1 MIFGYSRIKKRVLVV
16 LALCLL
22 ALVLP
27 VFLLYA
33 CTSRRVGSDN
43 LADFALADVVSRQS
57 IHGLGINLVNFNNG
71 NLLDN
76 NSFEPLAYRQNLL
89 IDSGDQKT
97 IKVAMPNDPKSG
109 IYADDFFIGAKANV
123 LTRDSQGNRLLKK
136 TGTVNQYK
144 SDQIDSFYKLPLPL
158 DLPMPLKWQALAENG
173 QTVIMGGEQGYILC
187 FKSLSEVAVKRL
199 PSKKDIVGAA
209 GFDQCFMILDAEGNL
224 YSLSEDGRFKLLV
237 QTGKVGYGAEVKLGD
252 LTRTKTPHTTNQALT
267 WRGLA
272 ARLDQDGNW
281 NFLAVADKGYY
292 LYGDEE
298 KCKLSRLTK
307 PADINAITATEDG
320 FYLVGQKSL
329 AFYTNNGLN
338 FRYLDLTQ
346 AGDWQ
351 AISSRGRQILIC
363 GKQGQLAFSPD
374 GVIFKEL
381 NQTKLRSIFQ
391 SDQEERDKKDETRET
406 IKLNPDFMACS
417 ILSNRQ
423 FILLDQQGR
432 MYYSDDLGQDWLSG
446 QQRFKTGD
454 DTSELAEKPYNLIRR
469 ISSGQLIAAGNDGS
483 IQYAMMGLTI
493 ELDSGLEQGK
503 YQNGDLLQLEQLA
516 SGPAGQVMLDQ
527 EDGEWYV
534 SDPGSVEVQFSESAP
549 GGGHTALSID
559 LDRIADKG
567 SDKLTGLYSAQTIQ
581 TDRIEDGFVLRQ
593 KLSKQVCP
601 KINNN
606 NFFVFDFWA
615 KTDNPDEL
623 EMTLKMTNLNFNFEP
638 VVKSVQGDWQKY
650 QVFFALPKYSLKEGE
665 APCLSLSFRGG
676 GKIYLDSF
684 WLGPSNEYGHEYSLA
699 AFTGRKSGSILR
711 LPACPVG
718 SPDLASESW
727 LNSDNGVSVFHQE
740 NNKLLLFYQNN
751 LALSLDFCKDLGLN
765 PWLVIDS
772 QASDLELKHLMQYL
786 FGQENTAYGKLRADQ
801 GAVSR
806 YSDVFQQIYLEIL
819 DSEDKLSNDNQ
830 RQTYVDW
837 VIKSLIETPEYP
849 QIKDKVIFVDGMKYK
864 DNVVLSGGD
873 FHASDLVLD
882 RRINSL
888 SDLTSF
894 NDHLYEI
901 LPRDIDRSLD
911 SRSELI
917 RSTSLATSDLRLA
930 DLVAS
935 SLSLLG
941 GKKSASLLD
950 LDYSQMEDQGQFAA
964 CFGQLGDLIYGSNL
978 YDLTSKIEQDRVAA
992 FAFGRKQK
1000 RVIVLANLSEETV
1013 GCQVSNLNFEGFQE
1027 FIYDRQGKLLD
1038 QAKVKRRDH
1047 SFSLLP
1053 GSVIILTGDDNGK

>member
-109 IYADDFFIGAKANV
+109 IYADDFFIGAKANI

-224 YSLSEDGRFKLLV
+224 YSLSEDGRFELLV

-363 GKQGQLAFSPD
+363 GKQGQLA
-374 GVIFKEL
+374 
-381 NQTKLRSIFQ
+381 
-391 SDQEERDKKDETRET
+391 
-406 IKLNPDFMACS
+406 
-417 ILSNRQ
+417 
-423 FILLDQQGR
+423 
-432 MYYSDDLGQDWLSG
+432 
-446 QQRFKTGD
+446 
-454 DTSELAEKPYNLIRR
+454 
-469 ISSGQLIAAGNDGS
+469 
-483 IQYAMMGLTI
+483 
-493 ELDSGLEQGK
+493 
-503 YQNGDLLQLEQLA
+503 
-516 SGPAGQVMLDQ
+516 
-527 EDGEWYV
+527 
-534 SDPGSVEVQFSESAP
+534 
-549 GGGHTALSID
+549 
-559 LDRIADKG
+559 
-567 SDKLTGLYSAQTIQ
+567 
-581 TDRIEDGFVLRQ
+581 
-593 KLSKQVCP
+593 
-601 KINNN
+601 
-606 NFFVFDFWA
+606 
-615 KTDNPDEL
+615 
-623 EMTLKMTNLNFNFEP
+623 
-638 VVKSVQGDWQKY
+638 
-650 QVFFALPKYSLKEGE
+650 
-665 APCLSLSFRGG
+665 LSL
-676 GKIYLDSF
+676 I
-684 WLGPSNEYGHEYSLA
+684 H
-699 AFTGRKSGSILR
+699 I
-711 LPACPVG
+711 
-718 SPDLASESW
+718 SEPTRP
-727 LNSDNGVSVFHQE
+727 
-740 NNKLLLFYQNN
+740 LF
-751 LALSLDFCKDLGLN
+751 
-765 PWLVIDS
+765 
-772 QASDLELKHLMQYL
+772 
-786 FGQENTAYGKLRADQ
+786 
-801 GAVSR
+801 
-806 YSDVFQQIYLEIL
+806 
-819 DSEDKLSNDNQ
+819 
-830 RQTYVDW
+830 
-837 VIKSLIETPEYP
+837 
-849 QIKDKVIFVDGMKYK
+849 
-864 DNVVLSGGD
+864 
-873 FHASDLVLD
+873 
-882 RRINSL
+882 
-888 SDLTSF
+888 
-894 NDHLYEI
+894 
-901 LPRDIDRSLD
+901 
-911 SRSELI
+911 
-917 RSTSLATSDLRLA
+917 
-930 DLVAS
+930 
-935 SLSLLG
+935 
-941 GKKSASLLD
+941 
-950 LDYSQMEDQGQFAA
+950 
-964 CFGQLGDLIYGSNL
+964 
-978 YDLTSKIEQDRVAA
+978 
-992 FAFGRKQK
+992 
-1000 RVIVLANLSEETV
+1000 
-1013 GCQVSNLNFEGFQE
+1013 
-1027 FIYDRQGKLLD
+1027 
-1038 QAKVKRRDH
+1038 
-1047 SFSLLP
+1047 
-1053 GSVIILTGDDNGK
+1053 